1 MIIMTAT
8 AIIMMLMWLISSM
21 KSNKESFM
29 EKMTFA
35 QKAILKRITEKKETN
50 DGFQDYHEYYSDYN
64 DCHSDYF
71 DSNA

>member
-1 MIIMTAT
+1 
-8 AIIMMLMWLISSM
+8 
-21 KSNKESFM
+21 
-29 EKMTFA
+29 MTFA
-35 QKAILKRITEKKETN
+35 QKAILKKIKEKRDIN

>member
-1 MIIMTAT
+1 
-8 AIIMMLMWLISSM
+8 
-21 KSNKESFM
+21 M

-50 DGFQDYHEYYSDYN
+50 DSFQDYHEYYSDYN